1 MNATSIGILGI
12 LFSLLGAL
20 LVIDKLLTFNSVI
33 KRIDSILAVYYVKY
47 FKRISFNIL
56 DQYLKLEPDAT
67 DKDLVITLRNR
78 IRNDKPPDVGE
89 WKEILEEWK
98 EMKHET
104 RSQISQKKKI
114 RKKSSIAAQ
123 LRNVVMIRIMLT
135 RNPYIFPLIFAG
147 LCRNAF
153 KVVEKY
159 QIVLGVAFFTIGHI
173 LQILERVL
181 R

>member
-20 LVIDKLLTFNSVI
+20 LVIDKLLTFRSVI
-33 KRIDSILAVYYVKY
+33 KRFDNISAVYFVKY
-47 FKRISFNIL
+47 FRRISFNLL

-104 RSQISQKKKI
+104 RSQISQKK
-114 RKKSSIAAQ
+114 RLEKKFHRGAIKKCSNDTHYAYTQS
-123 LRNVVMIRIMLT
+123 L
-135 RNPYIFPLIFAG
+135 YFPLNF
-147 LCRNAF
+147 CR
-153 KVVEKY
+153 
-159 QIVLGVAFFTIGHI
+159 IV
-173 LQILERVL
+173 
-181 R
+181 